1 MSYRAQ
7 ILIITDRQRVF
18 GEDTDMIT
26 VLSLTSD
33 YGGTPALIDALTD
46 CREHGLGQLSYYPH
60 FVRIISRAFSRSCKD
75 DEYDAAIMGIMPYSI
90 DADKGM
96 SFLRSRDTLSSLVYS
111 DQPYLPIIDLTGYE
125 YDDGEEPMLYLM
137 PHVSDYYRYS
147 FTASHVYPLTDEGL
161 TSAIDRLMFAN

>member
-1 MSYRAQ
+1 MGNLSQ
-7 ILIITDRQRVF
+7 ILIITDRKRVF

-60 FVRIISRAFSRSCKD
+60 FVRIIARAFSRSCKD

-96 SFLRSRDTLSSLVYS
+96 SFLESRDALFPLVYS
-111 DQPYLPIIDLTGYE
+111 DQPYLPVIDLTGYE
-125 YDDGEEPMLYLM
+125 YDGGEEPMLYLM

-147 FTASHVYPLTDEGL
+147 FTASNVYPLTNEGL
-161 TSAIDRLMFAN
+161 TEAIDCLMFAN

>member
-1 MSYRAQ
+1 MVHRSQ
-7 ILIITDRQRVF
+7 ILIITDRKRVF

-60 FVRIISRAFSRSCKD
+60 FVRIIARAFSRSCKD

-96 SFLRSRDTLSSLVYS
+96 SFLRSEKDLSSLVYS
-111 DQPYLPIIDLTGYE
+111 DQPYLPVIDLTGYE
-125 YDDGEEPMLYLM
+125 YDGGEEPKLYLM
-137 PHVSDYYRYS
+137 QRVSTYYQYAFIS
-147 FTASHVYPLTDEGL
+147 SNVYPLTDEGL
-161 TSAIDRLMFAN
+161 TEAIDCLMFG